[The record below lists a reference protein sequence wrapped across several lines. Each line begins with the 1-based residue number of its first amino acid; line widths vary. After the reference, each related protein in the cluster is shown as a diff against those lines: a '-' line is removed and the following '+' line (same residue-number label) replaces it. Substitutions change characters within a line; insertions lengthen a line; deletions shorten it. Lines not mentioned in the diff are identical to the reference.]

1 MYSLED
7 AMLLEAYVD
16 LQEKLIEEGRM
27 MEIPSMQEFQR
38 AYEIFRS
45 DGFDPNSVH

>member
-1 MYSLED
+1 MYTLED
-7 AMLLEAYVD
+7 AMLLEAFVD

-27 MEIPSMQEFQR
+27 MDIPSMAEFQR

-45 DGFDPNSVH
+45 VDFDPNSIH

>member
-1 MYSLED
+1 MYTLND
-7 AMLLEAYVD
+7 AMLLEAFVD

-27 MEIPSMQEFQR
+27 MEIPSMEEFR
-38 AYEIFRS
+38 KAYEIFRQ

>member
-1 MYSLED
+1 MYTLDD

-27 MEIPSMQEFQR
+27 VDIPSMQEFQR